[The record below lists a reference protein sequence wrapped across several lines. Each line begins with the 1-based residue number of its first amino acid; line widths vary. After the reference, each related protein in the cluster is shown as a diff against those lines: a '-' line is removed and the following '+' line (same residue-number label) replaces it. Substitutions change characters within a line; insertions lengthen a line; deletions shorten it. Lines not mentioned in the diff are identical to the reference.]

1 MLDRILDFI
10 RNKYFIGAM
19 TLLIVFIGVNSVIGY
34 YSNKANE
41 AEFKKF
47 VEINEEFSVDE
58 SDSNT
63 LYDELDL
70 NFDSYGY
77 ELITKTI
84 LAKKAVDEA
93 NFDLALNLYLE
104 MHKLILDKNI
114 NKATKN
120 ILKEQYAENIVR
132 IYMEKNDFD
141 GGSNFIKE
149 NTTNSLRFHELAG
162 DFYKFFEKSEDSLFH
177 YDKALTFDIDEAQ
190 KNIINLK
197 KPREK

>member
-19 TLLIVFIGVNSVIGY
+19 ALLIVFIVVNSVLGY

-93 NFDLALNLYLE
+93 NFELDLNLYLE

-141 GGSNFIKE
+141 GGATFIKE
-149 NTTNSLRFHELAG
+149 NTINSLRFHELAG
-162 DFYKFFEKSEDSLFH
+162 DFYKFFEKSEDSVFH
-177 YDKALTFDIDEAQ
+177 YNQALTFDLDEAQ

-197 KPREK
+197 KPKE

>member
-1 MLDRILDFI
+1 VLDRILDFI

-149 NTTNSLRFHELAG
+149 NTTDSLRFHELAG

-197 KPREK
+197 KPKEK

>member
-1 MLDRILDFI
+1 VLDRILDFL
-10 RNKYFIGAM
+10 RNRYFIGAVI
-19 TLLIVFIGVNSVIGY
+19 LIIVFIIVNSVMGY
-34 YSNKANE
+34 YSSKANE

-58 SDSNT
+58 SDSDT
-63 LYDELDL
+63 LFNELDL
-70 NFDSYGY
+70 DFESYGY

-84 LAKKAVDEA
+84 LAKKAVDEG
-93 NFDLALNLYLE
+93 NFDLALKLFIE
-104 MHKLILDKNI
+104 MYELILDKNI
-114 NKATKN
+114 SKDTKN

-149 NTTNSLRFHELAG
+149 NTNDSLRFHELAG
-162 DFYKFFEKSEDSLFH
+162 DFYKFFEKNEDSVFH

-197 KPREK
+197 KPKE

>member
-1 MLDRILDFI
+1 VLDRILDFI

-93 NFDLALNLYLE
+93 NFELALNLYIE

-149 NTTNSLRFHELAG
+149 NTTDSLRFHELAG

-197 KPREK
+197 KPKEK

>member
-19 TLLIVFIGVNSVIGY
+19 TLLIVYIVVNSVIGY

-149 NTTNSLRFHELAG
+149 NTTDSLRFHELAG

-197 KPREK
+197 KPKEK

>member
-1 MLDRILDFI
+1 MLDRILDFL
-10 RNKYFIGAM
+10 RNRYFIGAVI
-19 TLLIVFIGVNSVIGY
+19 LIVVLIIVNSVMGY
-34 YSNKANE
+34 YSSKANE

-58 SDSNT
+58 SDSDT
-63 LYDELDL
+63 LFNELDL
-70 NFDSYGY
+70 DFESYGY

-84 LAKKAVDEA
+84 LAKKAVDEG
-93 NFDLALNLYLE
+93 NFDLALKLFIE
-104 MHKLILDKNI
+104 MYELILDKNI
-114 NKATKN
+114 SKDTKN

-149 NTTNSLRFHELAG
+149 NTTDSLRFHELAG
-162 DFYKFFEKSEDSLFH
+162 DFYKFFEKNEDSVFH

-197 KPREK
+197 KPKE

>member
-10 RNKYFIGAM
+10 KNKYFIGEI
-19 TLLIVFIGVNSVIGY
+19 TLLIVFIVVNSVFGY

-47 VEINEEFSVDE
+47 GEINEEFSVDE

>member
-10 RNKYFIGAM
+10 KNKYFIGAI
-19 TLLIVFIGVNSVIGY
+19 TLLIVFIVVNSVLGY

-149 NTTNSLRFHELAG
+149 NSTNSLRFHELAG

-197 KPREK
+197 KPKE

>member
-1 MLDRILDFI
+1 MLDRILDFL
-10 RNKYFIGAM
+10 RNRYFIGAVI
-19 TLLIVFIGVNSVIGY
+19 LIVVLIIVNSVMGY
-34 YSNKANE
+34 YSSKANE

-58 SDSNT
+58 TDSDT
-63 LYDELDL
+63 LFNELDL
-70 NFDSYGY
+70 DFESYGY

-84 LAKKAVDEA
+84 LAKKAVDEG
-93 NFDLALNLYLE
+93 NFDLALKLFIE
-104 MHKLILDKNI
+104 MYELILDKNI
-114 NKATKN
+114 SKDTKN

-149 NTTNSLRFHELAG
+149 NTTDSLRFHELAG
-162 DFYKFFEKSEDSLFH
+162 DFYKFFEKNEDSVFH

-197 KPREK
+197 KPKE

>member
-1 MLDRILDFI
+1 MLDGILDFL
-10 RNKYFIGAM
+10 RNRYFIGAV
-19 TLLIVFIGVNSVIGY
+19 TLIIVFIIVNSVMGY
-34 YSNKANE
+34 YSSKANE

-58 SDSNT
+58 SDSDT
-63 LYDELDL
+63 LFNELDL
-70 NFDSYGY
+70 DFESYGY

-84 LAKKAVDEA
+84 LAKKAVDEG
-93 NFDLALNLYLE
+93 NFDLALKLFIE
-104 MHKLILDKNI
+104 MYELILDKNI
-114 NKATKN
+114 SKDTKN

-149 NTTNSLRFHELAG
+149 NTTDSLRFHELAG
-162 DFYKFFEKSEDSLFH
+162 DFYKFFEKNEDSVFH

-197 KPREK
+197 KPKE

>member
-1 MLDRILDFI
+1 MLDRILDFL
-10 RNKYFIGAM
+10 RNRYFIGAV
-19 TLLIVFIGVNSVIGY
+19 TLIIVFIIVNSVMGY
-34 YSNKANE
+34 YSSKANE

-58 SDSNT
+58 SDSDT
-63 LYDELDL
+63 LFNELDL
-70 NFDSYGY
+70 DFESYGY

-84 LAKKAVDEA
+84 LAKKAVDEG
-93 NFDLALNLYLE
+93 NFDLALKLFIE
-104 MHKLILDKNI
+104 MYELILDKNI
-114 NKATKN
+114 SKDTKN

-149 NTTNSLRFHELAG
+149 NTTDSLRFHELAG
-162 DFYKFFEKSEDSLFH
+162 DFYKFFEKNEDSVFH

-197 KPREK
+197 KPKE

>member
-10 RNKYFIGAM
+10 KNKYFIGAI
-19 TLLIVFIGVNSVIGY
+19 TLLIVFIVVNSVLGY

-84 LAKKAVDEA
+84 LAKKAVDEE
-93 NFDLALNLYLE
+93 NFDLALNLFLE
-104 MHKLILDKNI
+104 MYQLVQSETMSKT
-114 NKATKN
+114 TKN
-120 ILKEQYAENIVR
+120 ILQEQYAENIVR

-141 GGSNFIKE
+141 GGATFIKE
-149 NTTNSLRFHELAG
+149 NTINSLRFHELAG
-162 DFYKFFEKSEDSLFH
+162 DFYKFFEKSEDSVFH
-177 YDKALTFDIDEAQ
+177 YNQALTFDLDEAQ

-197 KPREK
+197 KPKE

>member
-10 RNKYFIGAM
+10 KNKYFIGAI
-19 TLLIVFIGVNSVIGY
+19 TLLIVFIVVNSVLGY

-93 NFDLALNLYLE
+93 NFELALNLYIE

>member
-10 RNKYFIGAM
+10 KNRYFIGAM
-19 TLLIVFIGVNSVIGY
+19 TLLIVFIVVNSVIGY

-41 AEFKKF
+41 TEFKKF

-58 SDSNT
+58 SDSNA
-63 LYDELDL
+63 LFDELDL
-70 NFDSYGY
+70 DFDSYGY

-84 LAKKAVDEA
+84 LAKKAVDEY
-93 NFDLALNLYLE
+93 NFDLALNLFLE
-104 MHKLILDKNI
+104 MHKLIQDENI

-120 ILKEQYAENIVR
+120 ILKEQYVENIVR
-132 IYMEKNDFD
+132 IYMEKNDFN

-149 NTTNSLRFHELAG
+149 NTTDSLRFHELAG

-177 YDKALTFDIDEAQ
+177 YDKALTYDIDEAQ

-197 KPREK
+197 KPKE

>member
-1 MLDRILDFI
+1 MLDRILDFL
-10 RNKYFIGAM
+10 RNRYFIGAV
-19 TLLIVFIGVNSVIGY
+19 TLIIVFIIVNSVMGY
-34 YSNKANE
+34 YSSKANE

-58 SDSNT
+58 SDSDT
-63 LYDELDL
+63 LFNELDL
-70 NFDSYGY
+70 DFESYGY

-84 LAKKAVDEA
+84 LAKKAVDEG
-93 NFDLALNLYLE
+93 NFDLALKLFIE
-104 MHKLILDKNI
+104 MYELILDKNI
-114 NKATKN
+114 SKDTKN

-149 NTTNSLRFHELAG
+149 NTTDSLRFHELAG
-162 DFYKFFEKSEDSLFH
+162 DFYKFFEKNEDSVFH
-177 YDKALTFDIDEAQ
+177 YDEALTFDIDEAQ

-197 KPREK
+197 KPKE

>member
-19 TLLIVFIGVNSVIGY
+19 ALLIVFIVVNSVIGY

-93 NFDLALNLYLE
+93 NFELALNLYIE

-149 NTTNSLRFHELAG
+149 NTTDSLRFHELAG

>member
-10 RNKYFIGAM
+10 KNKYFIGAI
-19 TLLIVFIGVNSVIGY
+19 TLLIVFIVVNSVLGY

-84 LAKKAVDEA
+84 LAKKAVDEG
-93 NFDLALNLYLE
+93 NFDLALTLFLE
-104 MHKLILDKNI
+104 MHKGILDENI
-114 NKATKN
+114 DKDTKN
-120 ILKEQYAENIVR
+120 ILKEQYVENIVR
-132 IYMEKNDFD
+132 IYMEKNDFN

-149 NTTNSLRFHELAG
+149 NTADSLRFHELAG

>member
-10 RNKYFIGAM
+10 RNRYFIGAM
-19 TLLIVFIGVNSVIGY
+19 TLLIVFIVVNSVIGY

-41 AEFKKF
+41 TEFKKF

-58 SDSNT
+58 SDSNA
-63 LYDELDL
+63 LFDELDL
-70 NFDSYGY
+70 DFDSYGY

-84 LAKKAVDEA
+84 LAKKAVDEY
-93 NFDLALNLYLE
+93 NFDLALNLFLE
-104 MHKLILDKNI
+104 MHKLIQDENI

-120 ILKEQYAENIVR
+120 ILKEQYVENIVR
-132 IYMEKNDFD
+132 IYMEKNDFN

-149 NTTNSLRFHELAG
+149 NTTDSLRFHELAG

-177 YDKALTFDIDEAQ
+177 YDKALTYDIDEAQ

-197 KPREK
+197 KPKE

>member
-10 RNKYFIGAM
+10 KNKYFIGAI
-19 TLLIVFIGVNSVIGY
+19 TLLIVFIVVNSVLGY

-162 DFYKFFEKSEDSLFH
+162 DFYKFFEKSDDSLFH

>member
-10 RNKYFIGAM
+10 RNRYFIGAVA
-19 TLLIVFIGVNSVIGY
+19 LLIVSIVINSVMAY

-58 SDSNT
+58 SDSNE
-63 LYDELDL
+63 LFDELDL
-70 NFDSYGY
+70 DFDSYGY

-84 LAKKAVDEA
+84 LAKKAVDEG
-93 NFDLALNLYLE
+93 NFDLALNLFLE
-104 MHKLILDKNI
+104 MHKGILDENI
-114 NKATKN
+114 DKDTKN
-120 ILKEQYAENIVR
+120 ILKEQYVENIVR
-132 IYMEKNDFD
+132 IYMEKNDFN

-149 NTTNSLRFHELAG
+149 NTADSLRFHELAG
-162 DFYKFFEKSEDSLFH
+162 DFYKFFEKSEDSVFH
-177 YDKALTFDIDEAQ
+177 YDKALTYDIDEAQ

-197 KPREK
+197 KPKE

>member
-1 MLDRILDFI
+1 VLDRILDFI
-10 RNKYFIGAM
+10 RNRYFIGAM
-19 TLLIVFIGVNSVIGY
+19 TLLIVFIVVNSVIGY

-41 AEFKKF
+41 TEFKKF

-58 SDSNT
+58 SDSNA
-63 LYDELDL
+63 LFDELDL
-70 NFDSYGY
+70 DFDSYGY

-84 LAKKAVDEA
+84 LAKKAVDED
-93 NFDLALNLYLE
+93 NFDLALNLFLE
-104 MHKLILDKNI
+104 MHKLIQDENI

-120 ILKEQYAENIVR
+120 ILKEQYVENIVR
-132 IYMEKNDFD
+132 IYMEKNDFN

-149 NTTNSLRFHELAG
+149 NTTDSLRFHELAG

-177 YDKALTFDIDEAQ
+177 YDKALTYDIDEAQ

-197 KPREK
+197 KPKE

>member
-10 RNKYFIGAM
+10 KNKYFIGAI
-19 TLLIVFIGVNSVIGY
+19 TLLIVFIVVNSVLGY

-177 YDKALTFDIDEAQ
+177 YDKALTYDIDEAQ

-197 KPREK
+197 KPKE

>member
-19 TLLIVFIGVNSVIGY
+19 TLLIVFIVVNSVIGY

>member
-1 MLDRILDFI
+1 VLDRILDFL
-10 RNKYFIGAM
+10 RNRYFIGAV
-19 TLLIVFIGVNSVIGY
+19 TLIIVFIIVNSVMGY
-34 YSNKANE
+34 YSSKANE

-58 SDSNT
+58 SDSDT
-63 LYDELDL
+63 LFNELDL
-70 NFDSYGY
+70 DFESYGY

-84 LAKKAVDEA
+84 LAKKAVDEG
-93 NFDLALNLYLE
+93 NFDLALKLFIE
-104 MHKLILDKNI
+104 MYELILDKNI
-114 NKATKN
+114 SKDTKN

-149 NTTNSLRFHELAG
+149 NTTDSLRFHELAG
-162 DFYKFFEKSEDSLFH
+162 DFYKFFEKNEDSVFH

-197 KPREK
+197 KPKE

>member
-19 TLLIVFIGVNSVIGY
+19 TLLIVFIVVNSVLGY

-93 NFDLALNLYLE
+93 NFELALNLYLE

-149 NTTNSLRFHELAG
+149 NTTDSLRFHELAG

>member
-10 RNKYFIGAM
+10 KNKYFIGAI
-19 TLLIVFIGVNSVIGY
+19 TLLIVFIVVNSVLGY

-149 NTTNSLRFHELAG
+149 NTANSLRFHELAG

>member
-93 NFDLALNLYLE
+93 NFELALNLYIE

-149 NTTNSLRFHELAG
+149 NTTDSLRFHELAG

-177 YDKALTFDIDEAQ
+177 YDKALTCDIDEAQ

-197 KPREK
+197 KPKEK

>member
-1 MLDRILDFI
+1 VLDRILDFI
-10 RNKYFIGAM
+10 RNKYFIGAI
-19 TLLIVFIGVNSVIGY
+19 TLLIVFIVVNSVIGY

-149 NTTNSLRFHELAG
+149 NTTDSLRFHELAG

-197 KPREK
+197 KPKEK

>member
-10 RNKYFIGAM
+10 RNRYFIGAVA
-19 TLLIVFIGVNSVIGY
+19 LLIVSIVINSVMAY

-58 SDSNT
+58 SDSNE
-63 LYDELDL
+63 LFDQLDL
-70 NFDSYGY
+70 DFDSYGY

-84 LAKKAVDEA
+84 LAKKAVDEG
-93 NFDLALNLYLE
+93 NFDLALTLFLE
-104 MHKLILDKNI
+104 MHKGILDENI
-114 NKATKN
+114 DKDTKN
-120 ILKEQYAENIVR
+120 ILKEQYVENIVR
-132 IYMEKNDFD
+132 IYMEKNDFN

-149 NTTNSLRFHELAG
+149 NTADSLRFHELAG
-162 DFYKFFEKSEDSLFH
+162 DFYKFFEKSEDSVFH
-177 YDKALTFDIDEAQ
+177 YDKALTYDIDEAQ

-197 KPREK
+197 KPKE

>member
-1 MLDRILDFI
+1 MLDRILDFL
-10 RNKYFIGAM
+10 RNRYFIGAV
-19 TLLIVFIGVNSVIGY
+19 TLIIVFIIVNSVMGY
-34 YSNKANE
+34 YSSKANE

-58 SDSNT
+58 TDSDT
-63 LYDELDL
+63 LFNELDL
-70 NFDSYGY
+70 DFESYGY

-84 LAKKAVDEA
+84 LAKKAVDEG
-93 NFDLALNLYLE
+93 NFDLALKLYIE
-104 MHKLILDKNI
+104 MYELILDKNI
-114 NKATKN
+114 SKDTKN

-149 NTTNSLRFHELAG
+149 NTTDSLRFHELAG
-162 DFYKFFEKSEDSLFH
+162 DFYKFFEKNEDSVFH
-177 YDKALTFDIDEAQ
+177 YDEALTFDIDEAQ

-197 KPREK
+197 KPKE